1 MVVDSREAC
10 WEEAGDLLIPLKKG
24 LISKDHVGAELGEI
38 LAGVKVGRGSDNQVT
53 IFKSVGNAVQD
64 VAVATK
70 ALEEARKRDLGVEL
84 KI

>member
-10 WEEAGDLLIPLKKG
+10 WEEAGLLIPLKKG
-24 LISKDHVGAELGEI
+24 LISKGHIRAELGEI
-38 LAGVKVGRGSDNQVT
+38 LAGVKAGRGRDDEVT

-70 ALEEARKRDLGVEL
+70 ALEEARKHGLGVEL
-84 KI
+84 EI